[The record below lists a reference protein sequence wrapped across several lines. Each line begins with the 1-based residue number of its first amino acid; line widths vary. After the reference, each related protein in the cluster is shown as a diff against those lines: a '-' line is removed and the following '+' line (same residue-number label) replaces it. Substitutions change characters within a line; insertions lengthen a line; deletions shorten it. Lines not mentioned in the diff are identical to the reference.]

1 MAKTWEVVK
10 TALTAIPQLTI
21 MEKLDVGLTLSEL
34 QKAINCLAMKRL
46 LEAMAV
52 VLRRTF
58 QKDSQFCSTLPIRP
72 AWHDHAQTSLM
83 ITCSRVL
90 WPQNGAK
97 GYLPTGQGAQAHS
110 QDLKKK
116 RERERA
122 KELREIREGHT
133 QWVRSKKIWEVI
145 FLFVIMT
152 VFIKQLTD

>member
-1 MAKTWEVVK
+1 
-10 TALTAIPQLTI
+10 

-90 WPQNGAK
+90 WTTK

-110 QDLKKK
+110 QDKKK
-116 RERERA
+116 KEREQ
-122 KELREIREGHT
+122 KNLEKLEKDIHNELDPRRFE
-133 QWVRSKKIWEVI
+133 KLY
-145 FLFVIMT
+145 FYL
-152 VFIKQLTD
+152 

>member
-1 MAKTWEVVK
+1 MYIVLMAKTWEVVK

-21 MEKLDVGLTLSEL
+21 MEKLDVALTLSEL

-52 VLRRTF
+52 VLR
-58 QKDSQFCSTLPIRP
+58 SQFSSTPPIRP

-83 ITCSRVL
+83 ITYSRVL
-90 WPQNGAK
+90 WTTERSK
-97 GYLPTGQGAQAHS
+97 GLSSNRTRSPSTQPRY
-110 QDLKKK
+110 KK
-116 RERERA
+116 ERARA

-152 VFIKQLTD
+152 VCIKQLTD

>member
-1 MAKTWEVVK
+1 MYIVLMAKTWEVVK

-90 WPQNGAK
+90 WTTERSK
-97 GYLPTGQGAQAHS
+97 GLSSNRTRSPSTQPR
-110 QDLKKK
+110 LKKK
-116 RERERA
+116 REREREQ
-122 KELREIREGHT
+122 KNLEKLEKDIHNELDPRRFE
-133 QWVRSKKIWEVI
+133 KLY
-145 FLFVIMT
+145 FYL
-152 VFIKQLTD
+152 